1 MLRSHGFSHHFIR
14 AHFAWDPFLHSSSS
28 PSSSP
33 SPSPSPSSS
42 LSSSSAIYIYT
53 PSSVPPKPLPS
64 AIPFTMPATHTHDF
78 CRSSS
83 RRRRPRLLICVKALG
98 SSDRSDGKNGNNG
111 LDGGWDPSFEIEV
124 PADQRPVW
132 ISPCQFCWF
141 LFVNGIRDLDCHQ
154 NKILPFG
161 FINGLNK
168 VLD

>member
-14 AHFAWDPFLHSSSS
+14 ARFAWDPFLHSS
-28 PSSSP
+28 P
-33 SPSPSPSSS
+33 SPSTST
-42 LSSSSAIYIYT
+42 SSSSAIYIYT

-132 ISPCQFCWF
+132 ISPCQFAGFYLWMGLGIWIAIRIKNF
-141 LFVNGIRDLDCHQ
+141 LLDS
-154 NKILPFG
+154 
-161 FINGLNK
+161 
-168 VLD
+168 